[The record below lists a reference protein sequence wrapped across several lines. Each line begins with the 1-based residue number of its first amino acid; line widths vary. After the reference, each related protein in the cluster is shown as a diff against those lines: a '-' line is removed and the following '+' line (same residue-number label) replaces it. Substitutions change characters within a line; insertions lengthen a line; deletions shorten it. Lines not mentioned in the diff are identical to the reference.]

1 MMNLDES
8 GAFSYTIGWIS
19 SRYFN
24 SDNLE
29 EKYYI
34 AQLLKNIKA
43 DYNITESH
51 SLNLVIQDYYGSEQI

>member
-1 MMNLDES
+1 MINKYEI
-8 GAFSYTIGWIS
+8 GALYYTIGWIS

-51 SLNLVIQDYYGSEQI
+51 SLNLVIQDYYGSK